1 MIQESPEADLFKD
14 QLRESLLRETRN
26 SRPIKV
32 RENGIVYNI
41 GQADDT
47 IYFIDSGQI
56 KLMMLSPAGKEC
68 MLAIYTPGDIFGE
81 LCLSGLPERLE
92 QAVAMEDSNIKK
104 IPRESFFRRLS
115 DDSLFKG
122 FVQYLAVRLSDQ
134 QQLIAN
140 LVTVDSEHRLGETLL
155 QLARKLGKKDPR
167 SIRIELQ
174 ITHEELSSMVGTT
187 RPRISLFMQRF
198 KNLGLI
204 EINSGHQLIVKEHK
218 LMEYLRSLSLS

>member
-1 MIQESPEADLFKD
+1 MIQETPEADLFKQ
-14 QLRESLLRETRN
+14 QLRESLLRETLN

-32 RENGIVYNI
+32 SENGIVYNI

-56 KLMMLSPAGKEC
+56 KLLMLSPQGKEC

-81 LCLSGLPERLE
+81 LCLSGLSERLE
-92 QAVAMEDSNIKK
+92 RAVAMEDSKLKK
-104 IPRESFFRRLS
+104 ISRDSFFRRLS

-122 FVQYLAVRLSDQ
+122 FVQYLAVRLGDQ
-134 QQLIAN
+134 QQVIAN

-155 QLARKLGKKDPR
+155 QIARKVGKKDPR

-174 ITHEELSSMVGTT
+174 ITHEELSTMVGTT

-204 EINSGHQLIVKEHK
+204 EVSAGRQLFIKEHK
-218 LMEYLRSLSLS
+218 LAEYLSALSAT

>member
-1 MIQESPEADLFKD
+1 MIQETPEADLFKQ
-14 QLRESLLRETRN
+14 QLRDSLLRETLN
-26 SRPIKV
+26 SRLIKV
-32 RENGIVYNI
+32 SENGIVYNI

-56 KLMMLSPAGKEC
+56 KLLMLSPQGKEC

-81 LCLSGLPERLE
+81 LCLSGLSERLE
-92 QAVAMEDSNIKK
+92 LAVAMEDSNLKK
-104 IPRESFFRRLS
+104 ISRDSFFRRLS

-122 FVQYLAVRLSDQ
+122 FVQYLAVRLGDQ
-134 QQLIAN
+134 QQVIAN

-155 QLARKLGKKDPR
+155 QIARKVGKKDPR

-174 ITHEELSSMVGTT
+174 ITHEELSTMVGTT

-204 EINSGHQLIVKEHK
+204 ETSTGHQLIIKEHK
-218 LMEYLRSLSLS
+218 LAEYLRALSAT

>member
-1 MIQESPEADLFKD
+1 MIQETPEADLFKL
-14 QLRESLLRETRN
+14 QLRDSLVRETRN
-26 SRPIKV
+26 SRAIKV
-32 RENGIVYNI
+32 SKGVNVYNI
-41 GQADDT
+41 GDTDDL

-56 KLMMLSPAGKEC
+56 KLLMLSPQGKEC
-68 MLAIYTPGDIFGE
+68 MLAIYTAGDIFGE
-81 LCLSGLPERLE
+81 LCLSGLPTRLDR
-92 QAVAMEDSNIKK
+92 AVAMEDTAIKK
-104 IPRESFFRRLS
+104 VMRDSFFRRLG

-122 FVQYLAVRLSDQ
+122 FVQYLAVRLADQ

-155 QLARKLGKKDPR
+155 QLARKMGKKDPR

-174 ITHEELSSMVGTT
+174 ITHEELSTMVGTT

-204 EINSGHQLIVKEHK
+204 ETSAGHHLIIKEQK
-218 LMEYLRSLSLS
+218 LTDYLATLSVS

>member
-1 MIQESPEADLFKD
+1 MIQETPEADLFKQ
-14 QLRESLLRETRN
+14 QLRESLLRETLN

-32 RENGIVYNI
+32 SENGIVYNI

-56 KLMMLSPAGKEC
+56 KLLMLSPEGKEC

-81 LCLSGLPERLE
+81 LCLSGLSERLE
-92 QAVAMEDSNIKK
+92 RAVAMEDSKLKK
-104 IPRESFFRRLS
+104 ISRDSFFRRLS

-122 FVQYLAVRLSDQ
+122 FVQYLAVRLGDQ
-134 QQLIAN
+134 QQVIAN

-155 QLARKLGKKDPR
+155 QIARKVGKKDPR

-174 ITHEELSSMVGTT
+174 ITHEELSTMVGTT

-204 EINSGHQLIVKEHK
+204 EVSAGHQLIIKEHK
-218 LMEYLRSLSLS
+218 LAEYLSALSAT